1 MRKNHRVIRSIL
13 VLFFLFTAYIG
24 TAQYVFPQIQ
34 PVKSQVMIKD
44 KTESLQT
51 ILDLILQLKKEINKK
66 REGLNLSISE
76 GERQELEKEIRDLT
90 SQIRS
95 LEINF
100 SEIASGID
108 MELFEEKTLHTFD
121 WSEELKEIIKPILD
135 DIRGMTASPRE
146 IDQLRRE
153 TAEVKKQLSASQKA
167 RENLKTLITGIT
179 EPGLKNSLI
188 NLEKQWLI
196 RRQQLET
203 QLTIASEQLRQK
215 LAERKSFSETFQELF
230 RIFFKS
236 RGRNIL
242 LALLAFLGIWI
253 TLWKFHERVKH
264 SRFFQKMGR
273 TFSARLYDLIYHIAA
288 ILIALLGLLTVLY
301 LMGDW
306 VLLTIVSIILFGIIW
321 ASRHTIFRFWEQA
334 KLLLNLGTVREGE
347 RIIYQGLPWQ
357 IKSLGFYSNL
367 INKELLGGEIRLPLR
382 HLVDLHSRPW
392 KDQEQW
398 FPCKQG
404 DWVLLADKTHGKII
418 VQTPE
423 IVELVLLGGSKKTY
437 ITADFLNQ
445 NPVNLCPSF
454 RVQVTFGIDY
464 QHQAIIVKEIP
475 SKLETILYEKLT
487 NEGYGNDI
495 KSIKVEFSEAG
506 TSSLDVEILADF
518 SGRIG
523 DKYYIL
529 QRGIQRICVDAC
541 NTNGWV
547 IPFNQITLHMASP
560 QNPEIANKKKPCI

>member
-1 MRKNHRVIRSIL
+1 MDIGMRKHRVIRSIL
-13 VLFFLFTAYIG
+13 VLFFVFMAYIG
-24 TAQYVFPQIQ
+24 TAQYAFPQIQ
-34 PVKSQVMIKD
+34 PVKSQVMIKN

-51 ILDLILQLKKEINKK
+51 ILKLILQLKKEIIEK
-66 REGLNLSISE
+66 RAALKLSISE
-76 GERQELEKEIRDLT
+76 GERQELEEEIGDLS

-95 LEINF
+95 FEINF

-108 MELFEEKTLHTFD
+108 MELFEEKLLRTFD

-135 DIRGMTASPRE
+135 DMRGMTASPRE

-153 TAEVKKQLSASQKA
+153 AAEIEKQLSASQKA
-167 RENLKTLITGIT
+167 RKNLKTLITKVA
-179 EPGLKNSLI
+179 EPSLLDSLM

-196 RRQQLET
+196 RQQQLET

-215 LAERKSFSETFQELF
+215 LAKRKSFSETFQELF

-253 TLWKFHERVKH
+253 TLWKFHERVKR
-264 SRFFQKMGR
+264 SRFFQKVGR
-273 TFSARLYDLIYHIAA
+273 TFSARLFDLTYHVAT
-288 ILIALLGLLTVLY
+288 ILMALFGLLAVLY

-321 ASRHTIFRFWEQA
+321 SSRHTIFRFWEQA
-334 KLLLNLGTVREGE
+334 KLLLNLGPVREGE
-347 RIIYQGLPWQ
+347 RIVYQGLPWQ
-357 IKSLGFYSNL
+357 VKSLGFYSNL

-392 KDQEQW
+392 KDQEPW

-404 DWVLLADKTHGKII
+404 DWVLLADKTHGKVV

-423 IVELVLLGGSKKTY
+423 MIELVLLGGSRKTY
-437 ITADFLNQ
+437 RTADFLNQ
-445 NPVNLCPSF
+445 NPVNLCLSF
-454 RVQVTFGIDY
+454 RVQVIFGIDY
-464 QHQAIIVKEIP
+464 QHQAIIVEEIP
-475 SKLETILYEKLT
+475 NKLEAILYEKLA
-487 NEGYGNDI
+487 NEGYGDDI
-495 KSIKVEFSEAG
+495 KSIKVEFREAG

-523 DKYYIL
+523 GKYYI
-529 QRGIQRICVDAC
+529 IQRAIQKICVDAC

-547 IPFNQITLHMASP
+547 IPFNQITLHMASS
-560 QNPEIANKKKPCI
+560 QNPEINTEK